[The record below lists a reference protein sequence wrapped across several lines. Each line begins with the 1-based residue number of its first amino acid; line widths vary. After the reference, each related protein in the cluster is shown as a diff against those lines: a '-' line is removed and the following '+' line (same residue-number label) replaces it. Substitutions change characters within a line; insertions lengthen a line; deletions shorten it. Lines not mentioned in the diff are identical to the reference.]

1 MEERRPKNKGGTSK
15 EKLRKGALNV
25 IQKWKKKPTTSGN
38 NYCPHRD
45 FAQKAKSRGGTL
57 VTHVYIKES
66 TYN

>member
-38 NYCPHRD
+38 NYCPHRN
-45 FAQKAKSRGGTL
+45 FAQKAKS
-57 VTHVYIKES
+57 
-66 TYN
+66 